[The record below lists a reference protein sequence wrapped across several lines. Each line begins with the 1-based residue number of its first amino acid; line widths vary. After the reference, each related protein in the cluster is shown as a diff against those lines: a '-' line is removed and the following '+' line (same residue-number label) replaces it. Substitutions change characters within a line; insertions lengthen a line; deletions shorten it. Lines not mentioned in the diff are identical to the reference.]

1 MKKRKKSKPNPK
13 KTSKLRQPVARKP
26 KPKPKPK
33 PEPKPKRSQARSR
46 PRPKLPDL
54 PAILLEGDDWIHQG
68 SAVTPTLPEPVLEDT
83 EMVPSSPAERIP
95 ALNSDPVL
103 VDKPI
108 EPTPTSGSM
117 DKDEGSSGALTGF
130 AEAPVVLEAFPPT
143 VEIWLVGVEPFRL
156 HASWHFVP
164 HGSAASNPA
173 SFMLRL
179 RQTGVSGPWDA
190 TMPCPPDSNEAFL
203 EAPHAGT
210 AYVAELGRFDET
222 GAWDS
227 WAESNIAW
235 TFGEPLSERWVELA
249 LPEAGVKLENP
260 PVNVSEAA
268 SSMERP
274 AEPSQNSTG
283 PVSKSDEL
291 PVPPETI
298 PPRVLPESPV
308 PDPPINVPVLPSSGI
323 LVAPQ
328 ATSAPRSFWF
338 QANLELVVYGATEP
352 GSNVV
357 LAGRS
362 IQLRADGTF
371 TVRLALPD
379 GFHTLPAQA
388 TSPDGQETRCLE
400 FELYRLT
407 RVPNPEA

>member
-13 KTSKLRQPVARKP
+13 KPSKPGQPVSRKP

-33 PEPKPKRSQARSR
+33 PEPKPKRSKARSR
-46 PRPKLPDL
+46 PRPRLPDL
-54 PAILLEGDDWIHQG
+54 PPILLEGDDWMPQG
-68 SAVTPTLPEPVLEDT
+68 AAVTPSLPEPVLEDT
-83 EMVPSSPAERIP
+83 ERVPNSSEERIP
-95 ALNSDPVL
+95 ALNSEPGL
-103 VDKPI
+103 VEQPI
-108 EPTPTSGSM
+108 ESPPTSGSM
-117 DKDEGSSGALTGF
+117 DKDEGSSGAFPGF
-130 AEAPVVLEAFPPT
+130 AE
-143 VEIWLVGVEPFRL
+143 EPFRL

-164 HGSAASNPA
+164 HGSSASNPA
-173 SFMLRL
+173 PFMLRL

-227 WAESNIAW
+227 WAESNVAW
-235 TFGEPLSERWVELA
+235 TFGEPSSERWVELA

-260 PVNVSEAA
+260 PANVSDAA
-268 SSMERP
+268 STMERP
-274 AEPSQNSTG
+274 AEPSPNSTG
-283 PVSKSDEL
+283 PVSKSVEL
-291 PVPPETI
+291 TVPPESI
-298 PPRVLPESPV
+298 PPRVLLESPV
-308 PDPPINVPVLPSSGI
+308 PDPTTINVPVLPSSGV

-328 ATSAPRSFWF
+328 ATSAPHSFWF

-362 IQLRADGTF
+362 IQLRTDGTF

-388 TSPDGQETRCLE
+388 TSPDGQETRCFE